1 MLRILGKSTSI
12 NVRKILWLCSE
23 LSLVYELEE
32 WGIEGRDLNKSE
44 FLELNPNAQ
53 VPIIVDRDFVLWE
66 SNSICRYLASSEKRL
81 DLLPQEP
88 KARASVEKWMDWQAT
103 ELNNSWRYSFMSL
116 VRKDPAYSDATMVDS
131 SVEAW
136 NKNMVLL
143 DDQIKE
149 SGKFVVG
156 VDNQR

>member
-66 SNSICRYLASSEKRL
+66 SNSICRYLAL
-81 DLLPQEP
+81 
-88 KARASVEKWMDWQAT
+88 
-103 ELNNSWRYSFMSL
+103 SL
-116 VRKDPAYSDATMVDS
+116 
-131 SVEAW
+131 
-136 NKNMVLL
+136 
-143 DDQIKE
+143 IHI
-149 SGKFVVG
+149 
-156 VDNQR
+156 